1 MIHTTDKEI
10 RSAFHKK
17 KLKKYHCCPNTLV
30 IDELGLAHGKNR
42 IDIAVLNGFVHGYE
56 IKSSKDSL
64 TRLPAQF
71 DEYRRSLEKIS
82 IVAAEN
88 HIHDLYEYSPE
99 WCGLILATKGPKG
112 GVHFTNIRTAKIN
125 PEIDTFSFA
134 HILWRKEAVELLLEL
149 GENPKELKGPKNSL
163 YSKISSLISSRDLSK
178 KIKALL
184 IQRGDWRAE
193 KLQFQYDDLPQLA
206 SK

>member
-1 MIHTTDKEI
+1 MIHTTDEEI
-10 RSAFHKK
+10 RSALHKK
-17 KLKKYHCCPNTLV
+17 KLKKYHDCPDTLV

-56 IKSSKDSL
+56 IKSSKDTLS
-64 TRLPAQF
+64 RLPAQF

-88 HIHDLYEYSPE
+88 HMDDLHEYSPE
-99 WCGLILATKGPKG
+99 WCGLILATKGSKG
-112 GVHFTNIRTAKIN
+112 GVHFTNIRSATLN

-134 HILWRKEAVELLLEL
+134 HLLWKKEAIELLLDL

-178 KIKALL
+178 RIKELL

-193 KLQFQYDDLPQLA
+193 KLQFQYGDLPQLA